1 MSGKLNVLVTG
12 ATGKQGG
19 YLVRELLARGHAIR
33 ALTRKPESA
42 GAAARAARGVTIVT
56 GDFEDQGSLERAARG
71 VDTVFAMST
80 PFESGATTETREG
93 INIVRAASAAGVGVS
108 HLVYSSV
115 AGADRA
121 TGIPHFDS
129 KFEVEK
135 AIRQSGVPFTIVAP
149 VFFMENF
156 LADWLAAGIAK
167 GSIAMALPATRRL
180 QQVAVADIAQFTALV
195 IERRESFLGK
205 RIDIASDELTVAT
218 AAAAISE
225 ASDRHIEY
233 TALPID
239 AVRQW
244 NDDLARMFEWFDRV
258 GYDADVVGL
267 RWLYPEVDWHR
278 FSDWAASRIGQPGPS
293 RRHLVDPTSTGASRQ
308 PSYNLAK
315 RRMVRRR
322 GPWHG
327 SRGS

>member
-19 YLVRELLARGHAIR
+19 HLVSELLSRGHSVR
-33 ALTRKPESA
+33 ALTRKPESP
-42 GAAARAARGVTIVT
+42 AAAALAERGVAIVS
-56 GDFEDQGSLERAARG
+56 GDFDDRGSLERAARG
-71 VDTVFAMST
+71 VDTVFAMGT
-80 PFESGATTETREG
+80 PFEGGEKTETREG
-93 INIVRAASAAGVGVS
+93 INIVRAASAAGVT

-135 AIRQSGVPFTIVAP
+135 EVRRSGIPFTIVAP

-156 LADWLAAGIAK
+156 LADYMTAGLAQ
-167 GSIAMALPATRRL
+167 GSISIAVPATRRL
-180 QQVAVADIAQFTALV
+180 QQIAVADIAQFTALV

-205 RIDIASDELTVAT
+205 RIDVASDELTLGA

-225 ASDRHIEY
+225 ASGRHIEY

-244 NDDLARMFEWFDRV
+244 NEDLARMYEWFDRV
-258 GYDADVVGL
+258 GYDADIVGL
-267 RWLYPEVDWHR
+267 RWLYPEVEWHR
-278 FSDWAASRIGQPGPS
+278 FSIWAREQDWSAIAVPATTQRAG
-293 RRHLVDPTSTGASRQ
+293 
-308 PSYNLAK
+308 
-315 RRMVRRR
+315 
-322 GPWHG
+322 
-327 SRGS
+327 

>member
-19 YLVRELLARGHAIR
+19 HLVRELLARGHAVR
-33 ALTRKPESA
+33 AMTRNPESS
-42 GAAARAARGVTIVT
+42 AAAALAERGVTIVA
-56 GDFEDQGSLERAARG
+56 GDFDDQESLERAARG

-80 PFESGATTETREG
+80 PFEGGDKKETREG
-93 INIVRAASAAGVGVS
+93 INIVRAAAKVGVK
-108 HLVYSSV
+108 HLVYTSV

-121 TGIPHFDS
+121 TGVPHFDS

-135 AIRQSGVPFTIVAP
+135 EIRRSGVPFTIVAP

-156 LADWLAAGIAK
+156 LAEWMAPGIAT
-167 GSIAMALPATRRL
+167 GSIALALPATRRL
-180 QQVAVADIAQFTALV
+180 QQIALSDIAQFTALV

-205 RIDIASDELTVAT
+205 RIDIASDELTLAT

-225 ASDRHIEY
+225 VSGRHIKY

-239 AVRQW
+239 TLRQL
-244 NDDLARMFEWFDRV
+244 NEDQARMFEWFDRV

-267 RWLYPEVDWHR
+267 RTLYPEVDWHR
-278 FSDWAASRIGQPGPS
+278 FSVWAREQRWLWAETRIAGG
-293 RRHLVDPTSTGASRQ
+293 RDNATADAR
-308 PSYNLAK
+308 
-315 RRMVRRR
+315 
-322 GPWHG
+322 
-327 SRGS
+327 